1 MEPKAKIS
9 FSLPGESLTLWATL
23 LQEENK
29 FFVQRGISPRV
40 SLIKAYSLSDAIA
53 WFFSDWGMCHELPK
67 GAKIEIEFL
76 KEEAK

>member
-9 FSLPGESLTLWATL
+9 FALPGESLTLWATL
-23 LQEENK
+23 LQEESK
-29 FFVQRGISPRV
+29 FFVQKGVAPRV

-53 WFFSDWGMCHELPK
+53 WFISDWGMCPHLPK

-76 KEEAK
+76 AEGE